1 MSSLIDLL
9 GRYDDAR
16 AVEWLEGRRAI
27 LESDRGLERKSVISD
42 LHRIVLGM
50 GGLMDMR
57 LSGPS
62 PEMERQANVELRA
75 LADRLYE
82 LTNVIKPPHE

>member
-1 MSSLIDLL
+1 M
-9 GRYDDAR
+9 
-16 AVEWLEGRRAI
+16 
-27 LESDRGLERKSVISD
+27 ISD

-57 LSGPS
+57 LSGPW

-82 LTNVIKPPHE
+82 LTDVIKPPHE